1 MDKKIQESYE
11 RMLVSESVGGAIN
24 GLFDS
29 LFLYL
34 KENLYDAAGTPE
46 QNERVVP
53 AMKNLKKETDKF
65 YKIWKKE
72 LKGIG
77 LVGW

>member
-11 RMLVSESVGGAIN
+11 RMLVNESVGGELK

-34 KENLYDAAGTPE
+34 KNNLHNAAGTPQE
-46 QNERVVP
+46 NKRVAP

-65 YKIWKKE
+65 YKIWKNE